1 MSGRPWN
8 GVRIALIGVL
18 AVLTAALV
26 VPNVSAQFGR
36 PGAGGNQNAPSPPA
50 GPPVGLGGQG
60 NPGVPGG
67 PAAPGGGGQWNGP
80 GGGQNAPS
88 LPGGPPV
95 GLGGAGGGNNQG
107 YGNMPDRPDRPGA
120 PGGGGP
126 GAPGGLGGGMPQPPR
141 PGMPGA
147 LDRPDRP
154 GAPGGGGMGGPF
166 GPPGGF
172 GGPRFENVWKCGKC
186 QREIGTGAFPPAT
199 CPHCGVHLI
208 NGMGNGDKPARD
220 NPGGFNAMPGGPA
233 PGPQAGAV
241 DDGRGPAPLAPP
253 AFGGG
258 APAPQAGQI
267 PGIGDADPV
276 GQNGGNWR
284 PDHLRELD
292 HEQDKSERAKKDAE
306 AARRTTFWTVLGI
319 VGGVGVLLIVGMV
332 VFGIL
337 AQSGSKKKRAARRPK
352 RRPASR
358 RYQDDED
365 EDYIP
370 RKRSRRYYD

>member
-8 GVRIALIGVL
+8 AVRIALSGVL
-18 AVLTAALV
+18 AALTAALV
-26 VPNVSAQFGR
+26 VPNVSAQLGR

-50 GPPVGLGGQG
+50 GPPVGMGGQG

-67 PAAPGGGGQWNGP
+67 PAAPGVGGQRNGP

-107 YGNMPDRPDRPGA
+107 YGNMPDRPDRPGG
-120 PGGGGP
+120 PGLGGP
-126 GAPGGLGGGMPQPPR
+126 GAPPAPGGLGGGMPQPPR
-141 PGMPGA
+141 PGMPGGP
-147 LDRPDRP
+147 DRPDRP

-186 QREIGTGAFPPAT
+186 QREIDTGAFPPAT

-208 NGMGNGDKPARD
+208 NGMGNGDKPTRD
-220 NPGGFNAMPGGPA
+220 NPGGFNALPGGPA

-241 DDGRGPAPLAPP
+241 DDGRGPAPLV
-253 AFGGG
+253 FGGG

-267 PGIGDADPV
+267 PGIGDADPL

-292 HEQDKSERAKKDAE
+292 NEQDKSERAKKDAE

-358 RYQDDED
+358 RYEDDDED
-365 EDYIP
+365 D
-370 RKRSRRYYD
+370 